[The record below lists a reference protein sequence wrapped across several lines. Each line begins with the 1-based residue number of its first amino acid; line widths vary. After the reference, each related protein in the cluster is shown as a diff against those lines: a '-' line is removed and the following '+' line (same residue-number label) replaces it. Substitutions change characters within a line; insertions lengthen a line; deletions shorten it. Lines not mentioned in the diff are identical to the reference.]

1 MVRVL
6 AGALLLA
13 VSSAIYASSL
23 PDSGSRHAGADGTA
37 IADALWAPIVLMA
50 IGTVLT
56 WLLVRAPAEPEAAA
70 PDPVHHQ
77 HHRRFH
83 L

>member
-1 MVRVL
+1 M
-6 AGALLLA
+6 A
-13 VSSAIYASSL
+13 VSSAIFQSAL
-23 PDSGSRHAGADGTA
+23 PDSGANGATADAGA
-37 IADALWAPIVLMA
+37 IADALWAPIVVMG

-56 WLLVRAPAEPEAAA
+56 WLLVRAPAGPQAPP
-70 PDPVHHQ
+70 PDPAHHQ